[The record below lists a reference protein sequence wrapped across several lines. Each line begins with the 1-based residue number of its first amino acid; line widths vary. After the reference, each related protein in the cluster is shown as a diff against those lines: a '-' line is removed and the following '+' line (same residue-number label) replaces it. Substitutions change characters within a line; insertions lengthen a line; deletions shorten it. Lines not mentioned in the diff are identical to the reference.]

1 MGGLSL
7 QRRLAAEILKVG
19 ESRIVMNP
27 EHLED
32 IKNAITRS
40 DIKRMISH
48 GYIKVKP
55 TKIKKP
61 ELHPKKRKKGPGRR
75 KGAKGARLTKKR
87 RWINTIRPLR
97 KMLREL
103 RDKKIIDSR
112 TYRETYLLIKSGAFR
127 SRSHLK
133 LHLKQKGVLDE
144 DRTQI

>member
-7 QRRLAAEILKVG
+7 QRRLAASILGVG
-19 ESRIVMNP
+19 ESRIVMDP

-40 DIKRMISH
+40 DIKKMISH
-48 GYIKVKP
+48 DYIKVKP

-61 ELHPKKRKKGPGRR
+61 ELYPEKRKRGAGSK
-75 KGAKGARLTKKR
+75 KGAKGARLTKKK

-103 RDKKIIDSR
+103 RERKVIDSR
-112 TYRETYLLIKSGAFR
+112 TYRETYRMIKSGAFR
-127 SRSHLK
+127 DRSHLK
-133 LHLKQKGVLDE
+133 LYLKQKGVSNE
-144 DRTQI
+144 DRT

>member
-7 QRRLAAEILKVG
+7 QKRLAASILKVG
-19 ESRIVMNP
+19 ESRIVMDP

-40 DIKRMISH
+40 DIKKMISH

-61 ELHPKKRKKGPGRR
+61 ELYPKKRKRGPGRK

-103 RDKKIIDSR
+103 RERKVIDSR
-112 TYRETYLLIKSGAFR
+112 TYRETYRMIKSGAFR
-127 SRSHLK
+127 DRSHLK
-133 LHLKQKGVLDE
+133 LYLKQKGVSNE
-144 DRTQI
+144 DRT

>member
-7 QRRLAAEILKVG
+7 QKRLAASILKVG
-19 ESRIVMNP
+19 QSRIVMDP

-40 DIKRMISH
+40 DIKKMISH

-61 ELHPKKRKKGPGRR
+61 ELYPKKRRKGPGSR
-75 KGAKGARLTKKR
+75 KGARGTRVTKKR
-87 RWINTIRPLR
+87 LWINTIRPLR
-97 KMLREL
+97 RMLREL
-103 RDKKIIDSR
+103 RDKKVIDPT
-112 TYRETYLLIKSGAFR
+112 TYRKTYNLIKSGAFR

-133 LHLKQKGVLDE
+133 LYLKQKGVLHE
-144 DRTQI
+144 DRT